1 MSRIT
6 RAEAQGQTRAK
17 VLAAARAE
25 FAERGYREAKIDNIA
40 DRADLTRGAIY
51 SNFAGKR
58 ALYLSALADLA
69 EHPRT
74 AAVEPGVSRAEAL
87 AAFAEVWLG
96 RLVDSG
102 EDTDPTQGG
111 YRLGAELATGVLAD
125 DDTRWQY
132 AQLMKLN
139 AILLGLTLERLQPE
153 NRERQADPAQSRWSG
168 VSSGGAGSGGA
179 GSSGVSST
187 GVSSGGVSSGQVG
200 SSGVGSVGS
209 SRVRPARVEAGRLVR
224 LAEVVLSTLQGAGQL
239 TAAAPGFV
247 QPITVAKACAQLASL
262 ELDDHWQRPPTLPT
276 IRPDNEAWAPPPVVD
291 ALRNTPARLGPD
303 GLFVILGLNRLAAAE
318 DAVRAVSP
326 GTPVTVALVSSR
338 PAELGP
344 LARLTVAELSGCL
357 RQAFPSSALPE
368 LQLVH
373 DESGEFATAV
383 GAQVIGNDIEY
394 AIRVSGGRIAA
405 RSEGFGATHAA
416 ALAEVRTPA
425 TIGRLV

>member
-1 MSRIT
+1 MSRLT

-25 FAERGYREAKIDNIA
+25 FAERGYRDAKIDNIA

-58 ALYLSALADLA
+58 ALYLSVLADLA

-87 AAFAEVWLG
+87 AAFADVWLG

-102 EDTDPTQGG
+102 DDTDPTQGG
-111 YRLGAELATGVLAD
+111 YRLGAELATPTQGGYRLGAELATEVLAD

-153 NRERQADPAQSRWSG
+153 NRERQADPAHSRWSG
-168 VSSGGAGSGGA
+168 VSSGG
-179 GSSGVSST
+179 
-187 GVSSGGVSSGQVG
+187 VSSGGVSSG
-200 SSGVGSVGS
+200 GVGSAGS
-209 SRVRPARVEAGRLVR
+209 SPVRPTRVEGGRLVG

-262 ELDDHWQRPPTLPT
+262 ELDDHWQRPPTLPA

-303 GLFVILGLNRLAAAE
+303 GLFVVLGLNRLAAAE

-326 GTPVTVALVSSR
+326 GTAVTVALVSSR

-373 DESGEFATAV
+373 DESGEFATAA
-383 GAQVIGNDIEY
+383 GAQVVGNDLEY

-405 RSEGFGATHAA
+405 RSEGFGAAHAA

>member
-1 MSRIT
+1 
-6 RAEAQGQTRAK
+6 
-17 VLAAARAE
+17 
-25 FAERGYREAKIDNIA
+25 
-40 DRADLTRGAIY
+40 
-51 SNFAGKR
+51 
-58 ALYLSALADLA
+58 
-69 EHPRT
+69 
-74 AAVEPGVSRAEAL
+74 
-87 AAFAEVWLG
+87 
-96 RLVDSG
+96 
-102 EDTDPTQGG
+102 
-111 YRLGAELATGVLAD
+111 
-125 DDTRWQY
+125 
-132 AQLMKLN
+132 
-139 AILLGLTLERLQPE
+139 
-153 NRERQADPAQSRWSG
+153 
-168 VSSGGAGSGGA
+168 
-179 GSSGVSST
+179 
-187 GVSSGGVSSGQVG
+187 
-200 SSGVGSVGS
+200 
-209 SRVRPARVEAGRLVR
+209 VEAGRLVG

-239 TAAAPGFV
+239 IAAAPGFV

-262 ELDDHWQRPPTLPT
+262 ELDDRWQRPPTLPT

-303 GLFVILGLNRLAAAE
+303 GLFVVLGLNRLAAAE

-373 DESGEFATAV
+373 DESGEFATAA
-383 GAQVIGNDIEY
+383 GAQVIGNDVEY